1 MPSQLKSHLGAV
13 KIVNKKL
20 LKFIWKKKIFKKSGF
35 HASLLK
41 VPLSFLF
48 SYYFS
53 SLLIT

>member
-13 KIVNKKL
+13 EIVNKKL
-20 LKFIWKKKIFKKSGF
+20 FKFIWKKKIFKNSGF
-35 HASLLK
+35 HAALLK

-53 SLLIT
+53 LLLIT